1 VFLFRHLSSLS
12 RLIMELEKS
21 MFVIVKPSTGSSS
34 QRIEKLTVVRRDA
47 VVDG

>member
-1 VFLFRHLSSLS
+1 
-12 RLIMELEKS
+12 MELEKS
-21 MFVIVKPSTGSSS
+21 MFVIVKPSTGTGGDGSTS